1 MSLYRLMLV
10 DDEPEIRDGLLEIID
25 WAKEGFEV
33 VGVAENG
40 LEALQVAENVTP
52 DLVVTDIRMPFLD
65 GLEMARRMRVMLPTV
80 QFIVLSGY
88 DEFEY
93 ARQAVQIQIK
103 DYILKPI
110 SSEEFI
116 SVLRRVKKHLDE
128 DFAQRNNVLALQK
141 HFRASLPI
149 LRELLLTSLLSG
161 GLSSQDAAQSAEQ
174 YELPLTSPRY
184 AVALISFS
192 GSETDDPD
200 LLENPDLMRFAVIN
214 IVSEVLQSQAHCHV
228 FHYNHLVAALLLLEK
243 EEAQAFSSV
252 VDLLEAA
259 RQTVKRYL
267 GCALTIGVSNP
278 CEQLGQLHHAAEQ
291 AQSAL
296 DQSVL
301 LGESQV
307 LAIADLEPGSTR
319 SLAAE
324 EAELRALSNA
334 IKMGDVAG
342 AEKKTYALLEEV
354 RHNKASFQDYQ
365 VYLLEVLITIIRV
378 ARDLD
383 IEWSGQEQQAEAA
396 SLDALLQCR
405 ELNEAEAALC
415 TLCRRLARRV
425 QDTRV
430 ESGRQLTN
438 QAVEYIEKNYTSSD
452 MSLENVCGHLHI
464 SAAYLSA
471 LFKRETKKTVHQYL
485 TDLRM
490 DKALS
495 LLIGSDMKTA
505 DIALAVGLGEPSYFS
520 YSFKK
525 YFGVSP
531 SQTRKNAT
539 EAKQP

>member
-25 WAKEGFEV
+25 WAKEGFTV

-80 QFIVLSGY
+80 QFIVLSGF

-110 SSEEFI
+110 SAEEFVT
-116 SVLRRVKKHLDE
+116 VLRRVKKHLDE
-128 DFAQRNNVLALQK
+128 DFAQRNNVLALQE

-149 LRELLLTSLLSG
+149 LRELLLSSLLSG
-161 GLSSQDAAQSAEQ
+161 GLSSQDAAQSARQ
-174 YELPLTSPRY
+174 YELPLSSPRY
-184 AVALISFS
+184 AVALVSFS
-192 GSETDDPD
+192 STEADDPD
-200 LLENPDLMRFAVIN
+200 LLGNPDLMRFAVIN
-214 IVSEVLQSQAHCHV
+214 IVSEVLQNQVRCHV
-228 FHYNHLVAALLLLEK
+228 FHFNRLVAALLMPQA
-243 EEAQAFSSV
+243 EETQAFSTV

-267 GCALTIGVSNP
+267 GCALAIGVSNP
-278 CEQLGQLHHAAEQ
+278 CEQLGQLHHAAQQ
-291 AQSAL
+291 AQTAL
-296 DQSVL
+296 DQSAL

-307 LAIADLEPGSTR
+307 LPIADLEPGSAR
-319 SLAAE
+319 ALVAE
-324 EAELRALSNA
+324 ETELRALSNA
-334 IKMGDVAG
+334 IKMGDAAG
-342 AEKKTYALLEEV
+342 AEKLAYALLEEV
-354 RHNKASFQDYQ
+354 RRTKATFQDYQ
-365 VYLLEVLITIIRV
+365 VYLLEVLTTVIRV

-383 IEWSGQEQQAEAA
+383 IEWPGQEQRAQAA
-396 SLDALLQCR
+396 SLDAILQCK
-405 ELNEAEAALC
+405 ELDEAEAALC
-415 TLCRRLARRV
+415 ALCRSLARRV

-430 ESGRQLTN
+430 ESGKKLTRM
-438 QAVEYIEKNYTSSD
+438 AAEYIGLHYADGD
-452 MSLENVCGHLHI
+452 MSLEKVSRHLHI
-464 SAAYLSA
+464 SAAYLST
-471 LFKRETKKTVHQYL
+471 LFKKETKKTVHQYL

-505 DIALAVGLGEPSYFS
+505 DIALEVGMGEASYFS

-531 SQTRKNAT
+531 SQARKNAM
-539 EAKQP
+539 EAKMT